1 MKYLS
6 DLKSQ
11 EFVRTIGGLALAGV
25 TWDDAIAELRVTLD
39 GRSSPLP
46 LHAQVA
52 ARLQELIE
60 TGGLPVGSRIQSEVT
75 LAERLGISRPTMRR
89 AMQHL
94 VDRGLVVR
102 KPGVGTEVV
111 MPSVRR
117 PVELASL
124 YDDLVKAGRKPST
137 DVLSFAVIPASD
149 AVALALHIP
158 PRTEVTSIDRLR
170 YADGQPLALMHNL
183 VPVHI
188 ARLARAELQRHGLYE
203 LLRAAAV
210 VPKAADEVIGAR
222 SATAEEAEALGIKR
236 GAPVLTM
243 TRTAWNADGRGV
255 EYGSHVYRADRY
267 AFQHPVRAED
277 GLPAGAPWHLTEFP
291 HSRL

>member
-60 TGGLPVGSRIQSEVT
+60 TGG
-75 LAERLGISRPTMRR
+75 
-89 AMQHL
+89 
-94 VDRGLVVR
+94 
-102 KPGVGTEVV
+102 
-111 MPSVRR
+111 
-117 PVELASL
+117 
-124 YDDLVKAGRKPST
+124 
-137 DVLSFAVIPASD
+137 
-149 AVALALHIP
+149 
-158 PRTEVTSIDRLR
+158 
-170 YADGQPLALMHNL
+170 QPLALMQSL
-183 VPVHI
+183 VPVHV

-203 LLRAAAV
+203 LLRAAAA

-222 SATAEEAEALGIKR
+222 SATAEEAEILGIKR
-236 GAPVLTM
+236 GVPVLTM
-243 TRTAWNADGRGV
+243 TRTAWNADGRGI

-267 AFQHPVRAED
+267 AFHHPVRAED
-277 GLPAGAPWHLTEFP
+277 GLPAGAPRPL
-291 HSRL
+291 